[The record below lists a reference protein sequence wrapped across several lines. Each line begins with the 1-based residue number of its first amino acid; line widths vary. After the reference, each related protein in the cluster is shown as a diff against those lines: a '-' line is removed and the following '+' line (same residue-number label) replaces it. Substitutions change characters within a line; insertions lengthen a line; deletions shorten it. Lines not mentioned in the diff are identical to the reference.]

1 MNFHHFVQEKD
12 RTMNFRDMESTLERR
27 GFTSETERGTT
38 YKEANRGTNNAIQLD
53 SVAWNLLNQGSKNQS
68 DKRNR
73 DALRG
78 NGEERRRSSSTSIP
92 YYSSNSGM
100 YHALDYRNIGIRLEK
115 DVQPRDR
122 NIPRET
128 SIGDDSSSIQSS
140 TPRRSEP
147 ILIPRKVE
155 EEEEEQEMMSRNS
168 SKELERYFESKTHR
182 MNERRRRSYSYQQN
196 ANWEPYD
203 AQQSVSLNSSTT
215 SFNTFFLDHGV
226 LTLEEDYE

>member
-1 MNFHHFVQEKD
+1 MNL
-12 RTMNFRDMESTLERR
+12 RDVESLERR

-38 YKEANRGTNNAIQLD
+38 YKEANRGTSNDIQLD

-68 DKRNR
+68 INRNK
-73 DALRG
+73 DTLRG
-78 NGEERRRSSSTSIP
+78 NGDARRRGSSTSIP

-115 DVQPRDR
+115 DAHPRDR
-122 NIPRET
+122 NTTRET
-128 SIGDDSSSIQSS
+128 SIGDESSSIQSS
-140 TPRRSEP
+140 TPRRSQP
-147 ILIPRKVE
+147 ILIPRKV

-168 SKELERYFESKTHR
+168 SKELERYFESKTDR
-182 MNERRRRSYSYQQN
+182 MNERRRRSFSHQRN
-196 ANWEPYD
+196 ASWDPIN
-203 AQQSVSLNSSTT
+203 AQQSGSLNSTT